1 MSMTQSTV
9 DTVRTPPLC
18 VELDGVVILS
28 NSFYESLLALLLAR
42 PWSLMLLPLW
52 MLRGRA
58 GGNPVRSHGL
68 CNKGQ
73 DQLGHGIA
81 ARCDP
86 VRCVGSF
93 TPLVREP
100 C

>member
-1 MSMTQSTV
+1 MHTV
-9 DTVRTPPLC
+9 PLC
-18 VELDGVVILS
+18 VELDGVVIRS
-28 NSFYESLLALLLAR
+28 NSLYESLLALLLAR
-42 PWSLMLLPLW
+42 PWSLLLLPLW

-58 GGNPVRSHGL
+58 GGNPIRSHSPG
-68 CNKGQ
+68 NKGQ

-81 ARCDP
+81 ALCHL

-93 TPLVREP
+93 TPLVSKP